1 MKIITKIIFICAV
14 LILIVFVDSND
25 DENSNHDLSSTNNML
40 FAHRGLDEFAENSW
54 QGFKQSQSLGF
65 NSIECDVQFTK
76 DNKLIIFHD
85 KNAKR
90 LLGIE
95 KNIEDLMWSE
105 IKAKTIIHNNEISE
119 QYVLSLDELLRL
131 SSNFQNLY
139 LDFKTTNKTIADS
152 LLVLME
158 KYQAYERLLI
168 ADANILFLAYLK
180 HKMPQIKTVLEGFNK
195 GKEWT
200 YYLIPSFLKPDYFA
214 SFFTEVDDKHL
225 QFLNEQNL
233 MPRKVVYGINKSNF
247 QQAVNMGFK
256 HLIIE
261 YDSSL
266 SLKVKDYKISN
277 YLPHTD
283 LKSHQ

>member
-1 MKIITKIIFICAV
+1 MKIITKIIFICAI

-54 QGFKQSQSLGF
+54 QGFKQSQNLGF

-90 LLGIE
+90 LLGIDQ
-95 KNIEDLMWSE
+95 NIEDLMWSE
-105 IKAKTIIHNNEISE
+105 IEAKAIIHNNEITE

-131 SSNFQNLY
+131 SSDFQYLY
-139 LDFKTTNKTIADS
+139 LDFKITNKTIADS
-152 LLVLME
+152 LLALME
-158 KYQAYERLLI
+158 KHQAYERVLI

-180 HKMPQIKTVLEGFNK
+180 HKIPQIKTVLEGFNK

-200 YYLIPSFLKPDYFA
+200 YYLIPSSLKPDYFA
-214 SFFTEVDDKHL
+214 SFLSKVDDKHIK
-225 QFLNEQNL
+225 FLNEQNL

-247 QQAVNMGFK
+247 QQAVNMGLR
-256 HLIIE
+256 HLIID

-266 SLKVKDYKISN
+266 SSQITSY
-277 YLPHTD
+277 
-283 LKSHQ
+283 

>member
-1 MKIITKIIFICAV
+1 MKTIVKSILFICAI
-14 LILIVFVDSND
+14 LILIAFVDFNK
-25 DENSNHDLSSTNNML
+25 DEDKDHDFNTSDKML
-40 FAHRGLDEFAENSW
+40 FAHRGLAEFAENSW
-54 QGFKQSQSLGF
+54 QGFKQSETLGF

-90 LLGIE
+90 LLGID

-105 IKAKTIIHNNEISE
+105 IEAKAIIHNNEISE

-131 SSNFQNLY
+131 SSDFQYLY
-139 LDFKTTNKTIADS
+139 LDFKKTNKTIADS

-158 KYQAYERLLI
+158 IHQAYERLLI
-168 ADANILFLAYLK
+168 ADANILFLGYLK

-200 YYLIPSFLKPDYFA
+200 YYLMPSSLKPDYFA

-233 MPRKVVYGINKSNF
+233 MPRKLVYGINKSNF
-247 QQAVNMGFK
+247 QQAVNMGLK
-256 HLIIE
+256 HLIID

-266 SLKVKDYKISN
+266 SSQITAY
-277 YLPHTD
+277 
-283 LKSHQ
+283 

>member
-1 MKIITKIIFICAV
+1 MKTIVKSILFICAI
-14 LILIVFVDSND
+14 LILIAFLDFNKHKD
-25 DENSNHDLSSTNNML
+25 HDFSTTDKML
-40 FAHRGLDEFAENSW
+40 FAHRGLAEFAENSW
-54 QGFKQSQSLGF
+54 QGFKQSQTLGF
-65 NSIECDVQFTK
+65 NSIECDVQSTK

-90 LLGIE
+90 LLGIDQ
-95 KNIEDLMWSE
+95 NLEDLMWSQIE
-105 IKAKTIIHNNEISE
+105 AKAIIHNNEISE

-131 SSNFQNLY
+131 SSDFQYLY

-158 KYQAYERLLI
+158 IHQVYERLLI

-200 YYLIPSFLKPDYFA
+200 YYLIPSSLKPDYFA
-214 SFFTEVDDKHL
+214 SFFSEVDDKHL

-247 QQAVNMGFK
+247 QQAVNMGLK
-256 HLIIE
+256 HLIID

-266 SLKVKDYKISN
+266 SSQITAY
-277 YLPHTD
+277 
-283 LKSHQ
+283 

>member
-1 MKIITKIIFICAV
+1 MKTIAKSILFICAI
-14 LILIVFVDSND
+14 LILIAFLDFNKYED
-25 DENSNHDLSSTNNML
+25 KDHDFSTTDKML
-40 FAHRGLDEFAENSW
+40 FAHRGLAEFAENSW
-54 QGFKQSQSLGF
+54 QGFKQSQTLGF

-90 LLGIE
+90 LLGIDQ
-95 KNIEDLMWSE
+95 NIENLMWSQIE
-105 IKAKTIIHNNEISE
+105 AKAIIHNNEISE

-131 SSNFQNLY
+131 SSDFQYLY

-152 LLVLME
+152 LLVLIE
-158 KYQAYERLLI
+158 IHQVNERLLI

-195 GKEWT
+195 GKEWI
-200 YYLIPSFLKPDYFA
+200 YYLIPSSLKPDYFA
-214 SFFTEVDDKHL
+214 SFFSKVDDKHI

-233 MPRKVVYGINKSNF
+233 IPRKVVYGINKSNY
-247 QQAVNMGFK
+247 QQAIDMGLK
-256 HLIIE
+256 HLIID

-266 SLKVKDYKISN
+266 SSQITVY
-277 YLPHTD
+277 
-283 LKSHQ
+283 

>member
-1 MKIITKIIFICAV
+1 MKTIVKSILFICAI
-14 LILIVFVDSND
+14 LILIALVDFNK
-25 DENSNHDLSSTNNML
+25 DEDKNHDFNSTEKML
-40 FAHRGLDEFAENSW
+40 FAHRGLAEFAENSW
-54 QGFKQSQSLGF
+54 QGFKQSQTLGL

-90 LLGIE
+90 LLGIDQ
-95 KNIEDLMWSE
+95 NLEDLMWSE
-105 IKAKTIIHNNEISE
+105 IEAKAIIHNNEITE

-131 SSNFQNLY
+131 SSDFQYLY

-158 KYQAYERLLI
+158 MHQAYERLLI

-200 YYLIPSFLKPDYFA
+200 YHLIPSSLKPDYFA
-214 SFFTEVDDKHL
+214 SFFTEVDDNHL

-233 MPRKVVYGINKSNF
+233 IPRKVVYGINKNNF
-247 QQAVNMGFK
+247 QQAVNMGLQ
-256 HLIIE
+256 HLIID

-266 SLKVKDYKISN
+266 SYQIIA
-277 YLPHTD
+277 Y
-283 LKSHQ
+283 

>member
-1 MKIITKIIFICAV
+1 MKTIVKSILFICTIFF
-14 LILIVFVDSND
+14 LITFVGFNKDEEKNLVF
-25 DENSNHDLSSTNNML
+25 SSTNKML
-40 FAHRGLDEFAENSW
+40 FAHRGLAEFAENSW
-54 QGFKQSQSLGF
+54 QGFKQSQTVGF

-95 KNIEDLMWSE
+95 KNIEDLMWSQIE
-105 IKAKTIIHNNEISE
+105 AKAIIHNNEISE

-131 SSNFQNLY
+131 SSDFQYLY

-152 LLVLME
+152 LLVLMQIH
-158 KYQAYERLLI
+158 QAYERVLI

-200 YYLIPSFLKPDYFA
+200 YYLIPSSLKPDYFA
-214 SFFTEVDDKHL
+214 SFFSEVDDKHI

-233 MPRKVVYGINKSNF
+233 MPRKVVYGINKSNY
-247 QQAVNMGFK
+247 QQAIDMGLM
-256 HLIIE
+256 HLIID

-266 SLKVKDYKISN
+266 SSQITAY
-277 YLPHTD
+277 
-283 LKSHQ
+283 

>member
-1 MKIITKIIFICAV
+1 MKIITKIIFICAI

-256 HLIIE
+256 HLIID

-266 SLKVKDYKISN
+266 SLKVKDY
-277 YLPHTD
+277 
-283 LKSHQ
+283 

>member
-1 MKIITKIIFICAV
+1 MDFNRDEDKDHDFRT
-14 LILIVFVDSND
+14 ND
-25 DENSNHDLSSTNNML
+25 KML
-40 FAHRGLDEFAENSW
+40 FAHRGLAEFAENSW
-54 QGFKQSQSLGF
+54 QGFKQSQTLGF

-90 LLGIE
+90 LLGIDQ
-95 KNIEDLMWSE
+95 KIEDLMWSQ
-105 IKAKTIIHNNEISE
+105 IQAKAIIHNNEISD

-131 SSNFQNLY
+131 SSDFQHLY

-152 LLVLME
+152 LLVLM
-158 KYQAYERLLI
+158 KKHQAYERVLL

-180 HKMPQIKTVLEGFNK
+180 HKVPQIKTVLEGFNK

-200 YYLIPSFLKPDYFA
+200 YYLIPTSLKPDYFA
-214 SFFTEVDDKHL
+214 SFLSEVDDKHI

-233 MPRKVVYGINKSNF
+233 LPRKVVYGINKSNY
-247 QQAVNMGFK
+247 QQAIDKGLI
-256 HLIIE
+256 HLIID

-266 SLKVKDYKISN
+266 SSQITAY
-277 YLPHTD
+277 
-283 LKSHQ
+283 

>member
-1 MKIITKIIFICAV
+1 MKIITKIIFICAI

-54 QGFKQSQSLGF
+54 QGFKQSQNLGF

-90 LLGIE
+90 LLGIDQ
-95 KNIEDLMWSE
+95 NIEDLMWSE
-105 IKAKTIIHNNEISE
+105 IKAKAIIHNNEITG

-131 SSNFQNLY
+131 SSNFQYLY

-152 LLVLME
+152 LLALME
-158 KYQAYERLLI
+158 KHQVYERVLI
-168 ADANILFLAYLK
+168 ADANILFLAYIK
-180 HKMPQIKTVLEGFNK
+180 HKIPQIKTVLEGFNK

-247 QQAVNMGFK
+247 QQAVNMGLR
-256 HLIIE
+256 HLIID

-266 SLKVKDYKISN
+266 SSQITAY
-277 YLPHTD
+277 
-283 LKSHQ
+283 

>member
-1 MKIITKIIFICAV
+1 
-14 LILIVFVDSND
+14 
-25 DENSNHDLSSTNNML
+25 
-40 FAHRGLDEFAENSW
+40 
-54 QGFKQSQSLGF
+54 
-65 NSIECDVQFTK
+65 
-76 DNKLIIFHD
+76 
-85 KNAKR
+85 
-90 LLGIE
+90 
-95 KNIEDLMWSE
+95 MWSE

-225 QFLNEQNL
+225 QFLNEQNFKN
-233 MPRKVVYGINKSNF
+233 PSFYKFNF
-247 QQAVNMGFK
+247 IF
-256 HLIIE
+256 HI
-261 YDSSL
+261 
-266 SLKVKDYKISN
+266 
-277 YLPHTD
+277 
-283 LKSHQ
+283 